1 MDKADETAAWR
12 DLEAAIGDAL
22 WRYAEAV
29 TGVRRDA
36 AGQITEGPVR
46 CRPRAAPGALSAIR
60 RIRQALGAAERAEA
74 AAAIG
79 HGATYPML
87 AAAAAMARQT
97 AWKRYRPGRS
107 PDRHSTGKDAAPGA
121 AVTPEVTK
129 GILADSLLRPCPFLC
144 NAAGRPVT
152 RIGTGS

>member
-1 MDKADETAAWR
+1 VDKADESIAWR
-12 DLEAAIGDAL
+12 DLETAVGDAL
-22 WRYAEAV
+22 WRYAETV

-36 AGQITEGPVR
+36 AGRITEGPF
-46 CRPRAAPGALSAIR
+46 AAGRVLHLARLSAIR
-60 RIRQALGAAERAEA
+60 RIRRALGAAERAEA

-107 PDRHSTGKDAAPGA
+107 PDRHSTGKGAAPGA
-121 AVTPEVTK
+121 AVTP
-129 GILADSLLRPCPFLC
+129 G
-144 NAAGRPVT
+144 
-152 RIGTGS
+152 

>member
-1 MDKADETAAWR
+1 VDKADETAAWH
-12 DLEAAIGDAL
+12 DLETAIGDAL

-36 AGQITEGPVR
+36 DGQITEGPF
-46 CRPRAAPGALSAIR
+46 AAGRVLHLARLSAIR
-60 RIRQALGAAERAEA
+60 RVRQALGAAERAEA

-97 AWKRYRPGRS
+97 AWKRYRPGGS
-107 PDRHSTGKDAAPGA
+107 PARHSTGKGAAPGA
-121 AVTPEVTK
+121 AVTP
-129 GILADSLLRPCPFLC
+129 R
-144 NAAGRPVT
+144 
-152 RIGTGS
+152 

>member
-1 MDKADETAAWR
+1 MRLPLGVTWKPRSATRCGATPKRSPGSAATR
-12 DLEAAIGDAL
+12 PA
-22 WRYAEAV
+22 RS
-29 TGVRRDA
+29 RRGPFA
-36 AGQITEGPVR
+36 AGRVLHLAR
-46 CRPRAAPGALSAIR
+46 LSAIR

-107 PDRHSTGKDAAPGA
+107 PDRHSTGKGAAPGA

-144 NAAGRPVT
+144 NAADRPVT

>member
-1 MDKADETAAWR
+1 VDKADESAAWR
-12 DLEAAIGDAL
+12 DLEAAVGDAL

-36 AGQITEGPVR
+36 AGQITEGPF
-46 CRPRAAPGALSAIR
+46 AAGRVLHLARLSAIR
-60 RIRQALGAAERAEA
+60 RVRQALGAAERAEA

-87 AAAAAMARQT
+87 ADAAAMARQT

-107 PDRHSTGKDAAPGA
+107 PDRHSTGKGAAPGA
-121 AVTPEVTK
+121 AVTP
-129 GILADSLLRPCPFLC
+129 R
-144 NAAGRPVT
+144 
-152 RIGTGS
+152 

>member
-1 MDKADETAAWR
+1 VGKADESAAWR
-12 DLEAAIGDAL
+12 ELETAVGDAL

-29 TGVRRDA
+29 TGVRCDA
-36 AGQITEGPVR
+36 AGQITEGPF
-46 CRPRAAPGALSAIR
+46 AAGRVLHLARLSAIR

-87 AAAAAMARQT
+87 AAAASVARQT

-107 PDRHSTGKDAAPGA
+107 PDRHSTGTSAAPGA
-121 AVTPEVTK
+121 AVTP
-129 GILADSLLRPCPFLC
+129 R
-144 NAAGRPVT
+144 
-152 RIGTGS
+152 

>member
-1 MDKADETAAWR
+1 VGKPDDEAAWR
-12 DLEAAIGDAL
+12 DLEAAVSAAL

-29 TGVRRDA
+29 TGARRDA
-36 AGQITEGPVR
+36 AGQITEGPF
-46 CRPRAAPGALSAIR
+46 AAGRLLHLARLSAIR

-97 AWKRYRPGRS
+97 AWKRYRPGR
-107 PDRHSTGKDAAPGA
+107 GPGPA
-121 AVTPEVTK
+121 
-129 GILADSLLRPCPFLC
+129 
-144 NAAGRPVT
+144 
-152 RIGTGS
+152 